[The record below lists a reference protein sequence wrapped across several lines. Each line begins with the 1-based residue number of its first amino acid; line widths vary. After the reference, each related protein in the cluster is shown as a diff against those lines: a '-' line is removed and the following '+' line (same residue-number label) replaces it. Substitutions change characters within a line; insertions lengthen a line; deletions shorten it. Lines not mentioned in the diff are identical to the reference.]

1 VAVGKTRF
9 SFCDKPGLSCKR
21 GAQESKK
28 PGFYHFSDKLL
39 EKSGFLA
46 LIMGVFVEEKSDY

>member
-1 VAVGKTRF
+1 VISRDSPVSAALRN
-9 SFCDKPGLSCKR
+9 P
-21 GAQESKK
+21 KK

-46 LIMGVFVEEKSDY
+46 LIMGVFVEEKA